1 MGINVSEAVA
11 VELPERMDIAS
22 AESMHMELEQV
33 LQQGNSVELRGAAVQ
48 KVDTAGVQ
56 LLTSFFAEAEN
67 QHLKVSW
74 QETSE
79 AIVETFS
86 FLNLTSAVG
95 LDQPV
100 GASE

>member
-1 MGINVSEAVA
+1 VLKVSEAVA

-22 AESMHMELEQV
+22 AETMHMELEQV
-33 LQQGNSVELRGAAVQ
+33 LEQGCSFELRGAAVQ

-56 LLTSFFAEAEN
+56 LLASFFTEAEK
-67 QHLKVSW
+67 QHLSVSW
-74 QETSE
+74 QAPSE

-86 FLNLTSAVG
+86 FLKLTAAVG
-95 LDQPV
+95 LDQLA